1 MHTTLNLIHVAG
13 AFIWA
18 GGTLFIA
25 LFVSRA
31 AQAAGPAAGPFMGAL
46 LTKTRLADAMLWSSL
61 LTVGSGAWMWV
72 RNFGGGMPGGLRGA
86 ALSIAAL
93 AGIGALVLGLSRQR
107 PTILA
112 MQQLILDMA
121 GAPPSEAQAARMGT
135 LRSTMTR
142 YGNALAIL
150 MAVAITGMALGA

>member
-46 LTKTRLADAMLWSSL
+46 LTKTRLADAMLWASL
-61 LTVGSGAWMWV
+61 LTVGSGAWMWA
-72 RNFGGGMPGGLRGA
+72 RNFGGGMPGGWRGVALSLA
-86 ALSIAAL
+86 ALSGVSAL
-93 AGIGALVLGLSRQR
+93 AFGLFRQR

-112 MQQLILDMA
+112 MQRLILDMA
-121 GAPPSEAQAARMGT
+121 GAPPSEEQAARMGA
-135 LRSTMTR
+135 LRSTMTG
-142 YGNALAIL
+142 YGNALAVM
-150 MAVAITGMALGA
+150 MAIAITGMALGA

>member
-1 MHTTLNLIHVAG
+1 MHVTLNLIHVAS

-46 LTKTRLADAMLWSSL
+46 LTRTRLADAMLWTSL
-61 LTVGSGAWMWV
+61 LTVGSGAWLWGLD
-72 RNFGGGMPGGLRGA
+72 FGSDMPSGWRGV
-86 ALSIAAL
+86 ALSIAAV
-93 AGIGALVLGLSRQR
+93 AGISALVFGLARQR

-112 MQQLILDMA
+112 MRQLVLDM
-121 GAPPSEAQAARMGT
+121 GGNPPSDEQAASIGA
-135 LRSTMTR
+135 LRAKMVS
-142 YGNALAIL
+142 YGNILAVL
-150 MAVAITGMALGA
+150 VGVAIIGMALGS